1 MQTKLL
7 IIIPCYNEEVTI
19 AGLLNELFAVEFTL
33 NFKVVV
39 AVVNDCSKDHTKKVV
54 QQFKDVVLLDLP
66 MNLGIGGAMQTGYRY
81 AHNNRFDL
89 AIQMD
94 GDGQH
99 PPTEINKLLQHWH
112 TVKTNIVIGSR
123 FISKQGYQSS
133 ILRRGGINYLK
144 WINRLFTGKMIHDC
158 TSGFRLFDRK
168 AITAAVRY
176 YPDEYP
182 EPESLVSFSKA
193 GLTIS
198 EVAVCMKKRQ
208 GGQSSIRYSS
218 QLYYIV
224 KVTIAM
230 FYSFIRKQ

>member
-1 MQTKLL
+1 MPTKLL

-19 AGLLNELFAVEFTL
+19 AGLLNELLAIEFTPD
-33 NFKVVV
+33 FQVSV
-39 AVVNDCSKDHTKKVV
+39 AVVNDCSKDNTKKIV
-54 QQFKDVVLLDLP
+54 QQFKAVVLLDLA

-81 AHNNRFDL
+81 AYENKFDL

-99 PPTEINKLLQHWH
+99 PPAEINKLLQHWH
-112 TVKTNIVIGSR
+112 SIKSNIVIGSR

-144 WINRLFTGKMIHDC
+144 WINRCFTGNMIHDC
-158 TSGFRLFDRK
+158 TSGFRLFDSK
-168 AITAAVRY
+168 AIATAVRY

-182 EPESLVSFSKA
+182 EPESLVCFSKA

-198 EVAVCMKKRQ
+198 EVAVHMKKRQ